1 MVKGPLRSCIS
12 TAARGFRIPRKRIQP
27 DAAIWH
33 YALHVKTGNPYDN
46 AMAENFFSTLKSECI
61 CRSKPAAFHTANESI
76 DRHIHF
82 YSHTRIP

>member
-1 MVKGPLRSCIS
+1 
-12 TAARGFRIPRKRIQP
+12 
-27 DAAIWH
+27 
-33 YALHVKTGNPYDN
+33 
-46 AMAENFFSTLKSECI
+46 MAENFFSTLKSECI